1 MAQLVDFSQIFIG
14 SYMTASKFTSVD
26 MDVIRPAVLNVLRLY
41 RTKFV
46 SEFGELILCCD
57 DRKSWRK
64 EIFPNYKAS
73 RKKTRAVAPID
84 WDNLYECLNQLKE
97 ELAEWF
103 PYKVIQVDK
112 AEADD
117 IIAQYVNGCGSD
129 GKRLKQDRTLILSSD
144 KDFVQLHQ
152 FNVRQYSPM
161 QKKFVEGQAME
172 SLHEKIIK
180 GDVGDG
186 VPNIMSDDNVF
197 VDEGRRQK
205 PITKKKVDAWFEIDP
220 DMYCD
225 AEMLRNYNRNKMLVD
240 LSEVPE
246 SIRINITKQFETT
259 AVGDRKRLLTYFI
272 NHRLK
277 NLTESLSEF

>member
-1 MAQLVDFSQIFIG
+1 MAQLVDFSQIVIG
-14 SYMTASKFTSVD
+14 SFMMASKFSDADIDTV
-26 MDVIRPAVLNVLRLY
+26 RPAVLNTLRIY

-57 DRKSWRK
+57 DRKTWRK
-64 EIFPNYKAS
+64 DIFPNYKAS
-73 RKKTRAVAPID
+73 RKKTRAATSID
-84 WDNLYECLNQLKE
+84 WEKLYECLNQLKE
-97 ELAEWF
+97 EFTEWF
-103 PYKVIQVDK
+103 PYKLIQVEK

-117 IIAQYVNGCGSD
+117 VIAILVGLINERS
-129 GKRLKQDRTLILSSD
+129 LILSSD

-152 FNVRQYSPM
+152 FNVRQYSPI
-161 QKKFVEGQAME
+161 QKKFVEGDPKW

-205 PITKKKVDAWFEIDP
+205 PITKKKVDAWYELKP
-220 DMYCD
+220 DMYCSS
-225 AEMLRNYNRNKMLVD
+225 EMLRNYNRNKQLVD
-240 LSEVPE
+240 LGEVPE
-246 SIRINITKQFETT
+246 SIRINITKRFETT
-259 AVGDRKRLLTYFI
+259 TVGDRKRLLTYFI

>member
-57 DRKSWRK
+57 SRKSWRK

-73 RKKTRAVAPID
+73 RKKTRSAAPID
-84 WDNLYECLNQLKE
+84 WENLYECLNQLKE
-97 ELAEWF
+97 ELIEWF
-103 PYKVIQVDK
+103 PYKVLQVDK

-117 IIAQYVNGCGSD
+117 IIAVLVGLANE
-129 GKRLKQDRTLILSSD
+129 RTLILSSD
-144 KDFVQLHQ
+144 KDFVQLHH
-152 FNVRQYSPM
+152 FNVRQYSPI
-161 QKKFVEGQAME
+161 QKKFVEGDAKW
-172 SLHEKIIK
+172 SLHEKLIK

-197 VDEGRRQK
+197 IDEGRRQK
-205 PITKKKVDAWFEIDP
+205 PITKKKVDAWFELDP

-225 AEMLRNYNRNKMLVD
+225 AEMLRNYNRNKMLID
-240 LSEVPE
+240 LDEVPE
-246 SIRINITKQFETT
+246 SIRINITEQFETT
-259 AVGDRKRLLTYFI
+259 VVGDRKRLLTYFI

>member
-26 MDVIRPAVLNVLRLY
+26 MDVIRPSVLNVLRLY

-57 DRKSWRK
+57 SRKSWRK

-73 RKKTRAVAPID
+73 RKKTRSAAPID
-84 WDNLYECLNQLKE
+84 WENLYECLNQLKE

-103 PYKVIQVDK
+103 PYQVLEVEK

-117 IIAQYVNGCGSD
+117 IIAVLVGLSNE
-129 GKRLKQDRTLILSSD
+129 RTLILSSD

-152 FNVRQYSPM
+152 FNVRQYSPI
-161 QKKFVEGQAME
+161 QKKFVEGDAKW
-172 SLHEKIIK
+172 SLHEKLVK

-197 VDEGRRQK
+197 IDEGRRQK
-205 PITKKKVDAWFEIDP
+205 PITKKKVDAWFELDP

-225 AEMLRNYNRNKMLVD
+225 AEMLRNYNRNKQLID

-259 AVGDRKRLLTYFI
+259 QVGERNRLLTYFV

-277 NLTESLSEF
+277 NLTENLSEF

>member
-1 MAQLVDFSQIFIG
+1 MAQLVDFSQVFIG
-14 SYMTASKFTSVD
+14 SYMTASKFASVD
-26 MDVIRPAVLNVLRLY
+26 MDVIRPAVLNTLRMY

-46 SEFGELILCCD
+46 AEFGELILCCD
-57 DRKSWRK
+57 DRKTWRK

-73 RKKTRAVAPID
+73 RKKTRAATSID
-84 WDNLYECLNQLKE
+84 WDNLYECLNVLKE
-97 ELAEWF
+97 ELTEWF
-103 PYKVIQVDK
+103 PYKLVQVEK

-117 IIAQYVNGCGSD
+117 IIAILVGLLNE
-129 GKRLKQDRTLILSSD
+129 RTLILSSD
-144 KDFVQLHQ
+144 KDFVQLHG

-161 QKKFVEGQAME
+161 QKKFVEGDAKWN
-172 SLHEKIIK
+172 LHEKIIK

-205 PITKKKVDAWFEIDP
+205 PITKKKVDAWYELDP
-220 DMYCD
+220 DMYCSS
-225 AEMLRNYNRNKMLVD
+225 EMLRNYNRNKQLVD
-240 LSEVPE
+240 LGEVPE
-246 SIRINITKQFETT
+246 SIRINITKQFESV

>member
-1 MAQLVDFSQIFIG
+1 MAQLVDFSQIVIG
-14 SYMTASKFTSVD
+14 SYMMASKFSNADIDTV
-26 MDVIRPAVLNVLRLY
+26 RPAVLNTLRLY

-57 DRKSWRK
+57 DRKTWRK

-73 RKKTRAVAPID
+73 RKKTRAATSID
-84 WDNLYECLNQLKE
+84 WENLYECLNQLKE
-97 ELAEWF
+97 ELTEWF
-103 PYKVIQVDK
+103 PYKLIQVEK

-117 IIAQYVNGCGSD
+117 VIAILVELINERS
-129 GKRLKQDRTLILSSD
+129 LILSSD
-144 KDFVQLHQ
+144 KDFVQLHK
-152 FNVRQYSPM
+152 FNIRQYSPI
-161 QKKFVEGQAME
+161 QKKFVEGDPKW

-205 PITKKKVDAWFEIDP
+205 PITKKKVDAWYELNP
-220 DMYCD
+220 DMYCSS
-225 AEMLRNYNRNKMLVD
+225 EMLRNYNRNKQLVD
-240 LSEVPE
+240 LGEVPE
-246 SIRINITKQFETT
+246 SIRINITKRFETT
-259 AVGDRKRLLTYFI
+259 KVGDRKRLLTYFI

>member
-1 MAQLVDFSQIFIG
+1 MAQLVDFSQIVIG
-14 SYMTASKFTSVD
+14 SYMSASKFTSVD
-26 MDVIRPAVLNVLRLY
+26 MDVIRPAVLNTLRLY

-64 EIFPNYKAS
+64 ELFPNYKAS
-73 RKKTRAVAPID
+73 RKKTRSAAPID
-84 WDNLYECLNQLKE
+84 WGNLYECLNQLKE
-97 ELAEWF
+97 ELTEWF
-103 PYKVIQVDK
+103 PYRVIQADK

-117 IIAQYVNGCGSD
+117 VIAVLVGLANE
-129 GKRLKQDRTLILSSD
+129 RTLILSSD
-144 KDFVQLHQ
+144 KDFIQLHQ
-152 FNVRQYSPM
+152 FNVRQYSPI
-161 QKKFVEGQAME
+161 QKKFVEGDAKW
-172 SLHEKIIK
+172 SLHEKLIK

-205 PITKKKVDAWFEIDP
+205 PITKKKVDAWYDLDP

-225 AEMLRNYNRNKMLVD
+225 AEMLRNYNRNKQLID

-246 SIRINITKQFETT
+246 SIRINITNIFEN
-259 AVGDRKRLLTYFI
+259 AQVGDRKRLLTYFI

>member
-1 MAQLVDFSQIFIG
+1 MAQLVDFSQIVIG
-14 SYMTASKFTSVD
+14 SFMMASKFSDADIDTV
-26 MDVIRPAVLNVLRLY
+26 RPAVLNTLRIY

-57 DRKSWRK
+57 DRKTWRK
-64 EIFPNYKAS
+64 DIFPNYKAS
-73 RKKTRAVAPID
+73 RKKTRAATSID
-84 WDNLYECLNQLKE
+84 WEKLYECLNQLKE
-97 ELAEWF
+97 EFTEWF
-103 PYKVIQVDK
+103 PYKLIQVEK

-117 IIAQYVNGCGSD
+117 VIAILVGLINERS
-129 GKRLKQDRTLILSSD
+129 LILSSD

-152 FNVRQYSPM
+152 FNVRQYSPI
-161 QKKFVEGQAME
+161 QKKFVEGDPKW

-180 GDVGDG
+180 GDVGDC

-205 PITKKKVDAWFEIDP
+205 PITKKKVDAWYELKP
-220 DMYCD
+220 DMYCSS
-225 AEMLRNYNRNKMLVD
+225 EMLRNYNRNKQLVD
-240 LSEVPE
+240 LGEVPE
-246 SIRINITKQFETT
+246 SIRINITKRFETT
-259 AVGDRKRLLTYFI
+259 TVGDRKRLLTYFI

>member
-1 MAQLVDFSQIFIG
+1 MAQLVDFSQIVIG
-14 SYMTASKFTSVD
+14 SYMMAAKFSDANIDTV
-26 MDVIRPAVLNVLRLY
+26 RPAVLNALRIY

-46 SEFGELILCCD
+46 GEYGELILCCD
-57 DRKSWRK
+57 DRKTWRK
-64 EIFPNYKAS
+64 DIFPNYKAS
-73 RKKTRAVAPID
+73 RKKSRAATSID
-84 WDNLYECLNQLKE
+84 WENLYVCLNQLKE
-97 ELAEWF
+97 ELTEWF
-103 PYKVIQVDK
+103 PYKLIQVEK

-117 IIAQYVNGCGSD
+117 IIAVLV
-129 GKRLKQDRTLILSSD
+129 RLANERTLILSSD
-144 KDFVQLHQ
+144 KDFVQLHA

-161 QKKFVEGQAME
+161 QKKFVEGDAKW

-205 PITKKKVDAWFEIDP
+205 PITKKKVDAWYEIDP
-220 DMYCD
+220 DMYCSS
-225 AEMLRNYNRNKMLVD
+225 EMLRNFNRNKQLVD

>member
-14 SYMTASKFTSVD
+14 TYMTASKFTSVD
-26 MDVIRPAVLNVLRLY
+26 MNVIRPAVLNALRLY
-41 RTKFV
+41 RIKFL
-46 SEFGELILCCD
+46 SEFGELVLCCD

-64 EIFPNYKAS
+64 ELFPNYKAS
-73 RKKTRAVAPID
+73 RKKTRSAASID
-84 WDNLYECLNQLKE
+84 WENLYECLNQMKE
-97 ELAEWF
+97 ELIQWF
-103 PYKVIQVDK
+103 PYKVVQAEK

-117 IIAQYVNGCGSD
+117 VIAILVKLANE
-129 GKRLKQDRTLILSSD
+129 RTLILSSD
-144 KDFVQLHQ
+144 KDFIQLQQ
-152 FNVRQYSPM
+152 FNVRQYSPI
-161 QKKFVEGQAME
+161 QKKFIDGDAKW
-172 SLHEKIIK
+172 SLHEKLIK

-205 PITKKKVDAWFEIDP
+205 PITKKKVDAWYDLDP

-225 AEMLRNYNRNKMLVD
+225 AEMLRNYNRNKQLID

-246 SIRINITKQFETT
+246 SIRINITNIFENTQ
-259 AVGDRKRLLTYFI
+259 VGDRKRLLTYFI

>member
-1 MAQLVDFSQIFIG
+1 MAQLVDFSQIVIG
-14 SYMTASKFTSVD
+14 SFMMASKFSDADIDTV
-26 MDVIRPAVLNVLRLY
+26 RPAVLNTLRIY

-57 DRKSWRK
+57 DRKTWRK

-73 RKKTRAVAPID
+73 RKKTRAATSID
-84 WDNLYECLNQLKE
+84 WDKLYECLNQLKE
-97 ELAEWF
+97 EFSEWF
-103 PYKVIQVDK
+103 PYKLIQVEK

-117 IIAQYVNGCGSD
+117 VIAILVGLINERS
-129 GKRLKQDRTLILSSD
+129 LILSSD

-152 FNVRQYSPM
+152 FNVRQYSPI
-161 QKKFVEGQAME
+161 QKKFVEGDAKW

-205 PITKKKVDAWFEIDP
+205 PITKKKVDAWYELDP
-220 DMYCD
+220 DMYCSS
-225 AEMLRNYNRNKMLVD
+225 EMLRNYNRNKQLVD
-240 LSEVPE
+240 LGEVPE
-246 SIRINITKQFETT
+246 SIRINITKQFESV

>member
-1 MAQLVDFSQIFIG
+1 MAQLVDFSQIVIG
-14 SYMTASKFTSVD
+14 SFMMASKFSDADIDTV
-26 MDVIRPAVLNVLRLY
+26 RPAVLNSLRIY

-57 DRKSWRK
+57 DRKTWRK
-64 EIFPNYKAS
+64 DIFPNYKAS
-73 RKKTRAVAPID
+73 RKKTRAATSID
-84 WDNLYECLNQLKE
+84 WDKLYECLNQLKE
-97 ELAEWF
+97 ELTEWF
-103 PYKVIQVDK
+103 PYKLIQVEK

-117 IIAQYVNGCGSD
+117 VIAILVELINERS
-129 GKRLKQDRTLILSSD
+129 LILSSD
-144 KDFVQLHQ
+144 KDFVQLHK

-161 QKKFVEGQAME
+161 QKKFVEGDAKW

-205 PITKKKVDAWFEIDP
+205 PITKKKVDAWYDLDP
-220 DMYCD
+220 DMYCSS
-225 AEMLRNYNRNKMLVD
+225 EMLRNYNRNKQLVD
-240 LSEVPE
+240 LSEVPS
-246 SIRINITKQFETT
+246 SIRINITKQFETI

>member
-1 MAQLVDFSQIFIG
+1 MAQLVDFSQIVIG
-14 SYMTASKFTSVD
+14 SYMMASKFSDADIDTV
-26 MDVIRPAVLNVLRLY
+26 RPAVLNTLRLY

-57 DRKSWRK
+57 DRKTWRK

-73 RKKTRAVAPID
+73 RKKTRAATSID
-84 WDNLYECLNQLKE
+84 WENLYECLNQLKE
-97 ELAEWF
+97 ELTEWF
-103 PYKVIQVDK
+103 PYKLIQVEK

-117 IIAQYVNGCGSD
+117 VIAILVGLINERS
-129 GKRLKQDRTLILSSD
+129 LILSSD

-152 FNVRQYSPM
+152 FNVRQYSPI
-161 QKKFVEGQAME
+161 QKKFVEGDAKW

-197 VDEGRRQK
+197 VDEGRRQN
-205 PITKKKVDAWFEIDP
+205 PITKKKVDAWYEIDP
-220 DMYCD
+220 DMYCSS
-225 AEMLRNYNRNKMLVD
+225 EMLRNYNRNKQLVD
-240 LSEVPE
+240 LGEVPS
-246 SIRINITKQFETT
+246 SIRINITKQFETV

>member
-1 MAQLVDFSQIFIG
+1 MAQLVDFSQIVIG
-14 SYMTASKFTSVD
+14 SYMMASKFSDANIDTV
-26 MDVIRPAVLNVLRLY
+26 RPAVLNTLRLY

-57 DRKSWRK
+57 DRKTWRK

-73 RKKTRAVAPID
+73 RKKTRAATSID
-84 WDNLYECLNQLKE
+84 WENLYECLNQLKE
-97 ELAEWF
+97 ELTEWF
-103 PYKVIQVDK
+103 PYKLIQVEK

-117 IIAQYVNGCGSD
+117 VIAILVGLINERS
-129 GKRLKQDRTLILSSD
+129 LILSSD

-152 FNVRQYSPM
+152 FNVRQYSPI
-161 QKKFVEGQAME
+161 QKKFVEGDAKW

-205 PITKKKVDAWFEIDP
+205 PITKKKVDAWYELNP
-220 DMYCD
+220 DMYCSS
-225 AEMLRNYNRNKMLVD
+225 EMLRNYNRNKQLVD
-240 LSEVPE
+240 LGEVPE
-246 SIRINITKQFETT
+246 SIRINITKQFETMQ
-259 AVGDRKRLLTYFI
+259 VGERSRLLTYFV

-277 NLTESLSEF
+277 NLTENLSEF

>member
-1 MAQLVDFSQIFIG
+1 MAQLVDFSQIVIG
-14 SYMTASKFTSVD
+14 SFMMASKFSDADIDTV
-26 MDVIRPAVLNVLRLY
+26 RPAVLNTLRIY

-57 DRKSWRK
+57 DRKTWRK
-64 EIFPNYKAS
+64 DIFPNYKAS
-73 RKKTRAVAPID
+73 RKKTRAATSID
-84 WDNLYECLNQLKE
+84 WEKLYECLNQLKE
-97 ELAEWF
+97 EFTEWF
-103 PYKVIQVDK
+103 PYKLIQVEK

-117 IIAQYVNGCGSD
+117 IIAILVELINERS
-129 GKRLKQDRTLILSSD
+129 LILSSD
-144 KDFVQLHQ
+144 KDFVQLHK
-152 FNVRQYSPM
+152 FNVRQYSPI
-161 QKKFVEGQAME
+161 QKKFVEGDPKW

-205 PITKKKVDAWFEIDP
+205 PITKKKVDAWYELNP
-220 DMYCD
+220 DMYCSS
-225 AEMLRNYNRNKMLVD
+225 EMLRNYNRNKQLVD
-240 LSEVPE
+240 LSEVHE
-246 SIRINITKQFETT
+246 SIRINITKRFETT
-259 AVGDRKRLLTYFI
+259 KVGDRKRLLTYFI

>member
-14 SYMTASKFTSVD
+14 SYMTASKFTEVN

-41 RTKFV
+41 RTKFIN
-46 SEFGELILCCD
+46 EFGELILCCD
-57 DRKSWRK
+57 DQKSWRK
-64 EIFPNYKAS
+64 KVFPNYKAS
-73 RKKTRAVAPID
+73 RKKTRAAAPID
-84 WDNLYECLNQLKE
+84 WENLYECLNQLKV
-97 ELAEWF
+97 ELIEWF
-103 PYKVIQVDK
+103 PYKVLQVEY

-117 IIAQYVNGCGSD
+117 IIGILVD
-129 GKRLKQDRTLILSSD
+129 LVKDRTLILSSD
-144 KDFVQLHQ
+144 KDFVQLHR

-161 QKKFVEGQAME
+161 QKRFVEGNPSEA
-172 SLHEKIIK
+172 LHEKIIK

-197 VDEGRRQK
+197 IDEGRRQK

-240 LSEVPE
+240 LDEVPE

>member
-1 MAQLVDFSQIFIG
+1 MAQLVDFSQIVIG
-14 SYMTASKFTSVD
+14 SFMMASKFSDADIDTV
-26 MDVIRPAVLNVLRLY
+26 RPAVLNTLRIY

-57 DRKSWRK
+57 DRKTWRK

-73 RKKTRAVAPID
+73 RKKTRAATSID
-84 WDNLYECLNQLKE
+84 WDNLYECLNVLKE
-97 ELAEWF
+97 ELTEWF
-103 PYKVIQVDK
+103 PYKLVQVEK

-117 IIAQYVNGCGSD
+117 IIAILVGLINE
-129 GKRLKQDRTLILSSD
+129 RNLILSSD
-144 KDFVQLHQ
+144 KDFVQLHG

-161 QKKFVEGQAME
+161 QKKFVEGDAKWN
-172 SLHEKIIK
+172 LHEKIIK

-205 PITKKKVDAWFEIDP
+205 PITKKKVDAWYELDP
-220 DMYCD
+220 DMYCSS
-225 AEMLRNYNRNKMLVD
+225 EMLRNYNRNKQLVD
-240 LSEVPE
+240 LGEVPE
-246 SIRINITKQFETT
+246 SIRINITKQFETV

>member
-1 MAQLVDFSQIFIG
+1 MAQLVDFSQIVIG
-14 SYMTASKFTSVD
+14 SFMMASKFSDADIDTV
-26 MDVIRPAVLNVLRLY
+26 RPAVLNTLRIY

-57 DRKSWRK
+57 DRKTWRK
-64 EIFPNYKAS
+64 DIFPNYKAS
-73 RKKTRAVAPID
+73 RKKTRAATSID
-84 WDNLYECLNQLKE
+84 WEKLYECLNQLKE
-97 ELAEWF
+97 EFTEWF
-103 PYKVIQVDK
+103 PYKLIQVEK

-117 IIAQYVNGCGSD
+117 VIAILVGLINERS
-129 GKRLKQDRTLILSSD
+129 LILSSD
-144 KDFVQLHQ
+144 KDFVQLHK
-152 FNVRQYSPM
+152 FNVRQYSPI
-161 QKKFVEGQAME
+161 QKKFVEGDPKW

-205 PITKKKVDAWFEIDP
+205 PITKKKVDAWYELKP
-220 DMYCD
+220 DMYCSS
-225 AEMLRNYNRNKMLVD
+225 EMLRNYNRNKQLVD
-240 LSEVPE
+240 LGEVPE
-246 SIRINITKQFETT
+246 SIRINITKRFETT
-259 AVGDRKRLLTYFI
+259 TVGDRKRLLTYFI